1 MTELCP
7 FNVHAPK
14 WHVVYFVPIDGQ
26 IVRYGL
32 QMAILVIVWSIFWDK
47 MAILGLIDFKIGL
60 NIEVNVNVGQN
71 KFEVQCYHGKY
82 FTMNVWTQNYPQNV
96 WTCPSL
102 PLHHLALNPFFQSD
116 RPEPPL
122 SKFFILSSLFE
133 LKYSTGFNNLIMD
146 KNIYIYYVLSIDYM

>member
-71 KFEVQCYHGKY
+71 KF
-82 FTMNVWTQNYPQNV
+82 
-96 WTCPSL
+96 
-102 PLHHLALNPFFQSD
+102 
-116 RPEPPL
+116 
-122 SKFFILSSLFE
+122 
-133 LKYSTGFNNLIMD
+133 
-146 KNIYIYYVLSIDYM
+146 